1 MDKDIN
7 RNTLQS
13 KFGLEATRN
22 RNHFFASS
30 DKRASPTAVGDA
42 RLLLSLGGV
51 EDEKKN
57 RKKSTERVQNRK
69 LTGREATVESFGGIG
84 AAGLRRYLRSTK
96 RRLKMTTDF
105 WRLSDDV
112 HEVLGSI
119 LVDGGENVVEL
130 GRVAGDSMKC
140 ELYFRLSKP
149 TSGLMNITSFKSY
162 IKLHHVRRN
171 RQLV

>member
-96 RRLKMTTDF
+96 RRLKMY
-105 WRLSDDV
+105 
-112 HEVLGSI
+112 G
-119 LVDGGENVVEL
+119 
-130 GRVAGDSMKC
+130 
-140 ELYFRLSKP
+140 
-149 TSGLMNITSFKSY
+149 
-162 IKLHHVRRN
+162 
-171 RQLV
+171 